1 MDKRGV
7 LMHVLPIMRGY
18 EADDDVI
25 DDPKRSIILQQA
37 ENGLWTKAAVLALTL
52 YGVK

>member
-1 MDKRGV
+1 MGGT
-7 LMHVLPIMRGY
+7 LHVLPIFRGY

-25 DDPKRSIILQQA
+25 DDAKKSIIYEQA
-37 ENGLWTKAAVLALTL
+37 ENGLWTKMAVLALTM